1 MTSNDFR
8 NCDDF
13 ILLKEVIRETLV
25 DIAYVSLTDVEESAE
40 HNDADKRFESSEIHD
55 FIENSVD
62 STFSVID
69 KCFRDVKFSED
80 ENDDTEG
87 VCLSDTVTRRCAKT
101 AIYQV
106 IDLCKAEKVSSMN
119 VLDFIDSNIDCS
131 DVYEDIV
138 HMCAAD
144 ENTTNIMLE
153 DRYFE

>member
-8 NCDDF
+8 DCDEF
-13 ILLKEVIRETLV
+13 IRLKEVIRETLV
-25 DIAYVSLTDVEESAE
+25 DIAYFSLTDVKEFAE
-40 HNDADKRFESSEIHD
+40 QGDADELLESNKTYD
-55 FIENSVD
+55 FVENSVD
-62 STFSVID
+62 VTFSSID
-69 KCFRDVKFSED
+69 KCFRDVKFSDD

-106 IDLCKAEKVSSMN
+106 IDRCKAEKVSSMN
-119 VLDFIDSNIDCS
+119 LLDFIDSNIDCS

-144 ENTTNIMLE
+144 ENTKNIMLE